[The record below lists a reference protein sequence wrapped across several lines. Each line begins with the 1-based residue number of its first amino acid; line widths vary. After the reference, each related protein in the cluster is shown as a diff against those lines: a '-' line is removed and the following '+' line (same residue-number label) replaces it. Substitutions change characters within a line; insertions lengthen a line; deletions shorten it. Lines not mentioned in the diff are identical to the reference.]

1 MNDFF
6 TFTKGERTAII
17 VLAAVILLIIAANF
31 FVANRPSNVNFYLHD
46 LDSIWALHEK
56 AKDESLKTKEILRQQ
71 DNKTTRQQD
80 NKTTSR
86 DVSITQR

>member
-31 FVANRPSNVNFYLHD
+31 FVANRPTNVNFYLHN
-46 LDSIWALHEK
+46 LD
-56 AKDESLKTKEILRQQ
+56 
-71 DNKTTRQQD
+71 
-80 NKTTSR
+80 
-86 DVSITQR
+86 

>member
-31 FVANRPSNVNFYLHD
+31 FVANRPSNVNFYLHN
-46 LDSIWALHEK
+46 LDSIWALHDK
-56 AKDESLKTKEILRQQ
+56 SKDESLKTKDFLRQQ
-71 DNKTTRQQD
+71 
-80 NKTTSR
+80 
-86 DVSITQR
+86 VSK